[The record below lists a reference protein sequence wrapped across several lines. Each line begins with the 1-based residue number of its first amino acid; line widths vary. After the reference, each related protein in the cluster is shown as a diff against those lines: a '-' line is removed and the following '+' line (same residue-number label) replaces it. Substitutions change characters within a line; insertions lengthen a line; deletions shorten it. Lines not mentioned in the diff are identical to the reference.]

1 MPPDSS
7 KTWREI
13 LAETM
18 SEFFLSRPEN
28 AAEWFRRVAVVSFLT
43 FISFSTFTVVRYPE
57 WISHLSPKP
66 IVERPIEERLA
77 EDKTLR
83 QDIFNEMERWFYG
96 HRPHGLMLVS
106 WHDLNA
112 LTGVW
117 VRPRGAFPERE
128 GPHTLTPDMRQLS
141 GPFVFGEC
149 HSVDSQAMPGKLMV
163 ACPIYNSFDVWGYV
177 AAVID
182 PAEMSTDYA
191 FRSVRGLTDRLIE
204 RIYGQ

>member
-1 MPPDSS
+1 MPPDSQ

-13 LAETM
+13 LAETL
-18 SEFFLSRPEN
+18 SEFFLGRPEN
-28 AAEWFRRVAVVSFLT
+28 VAEWFRRVAVVSFLT
-43 FISFSTFTVVRYPE
+43 FASFSTFTVVRYPE
-57 WISHLSPKP
+57 WISYLSPRS
-66 IVERPIEERLA
+66 IEERAIEERLA
-77 EDKTLR
+77 EDKHLR

-117 VRPRGAFPERE
+117 VRPRGSFPEKE
-128 GPHTLTPDMRQLS
+128 GPHTLTLDMRQLA

-149 HSVDSQAMPGKLMV
+149 HSVDSLAMPGKIMV
-163 ACPIYNSFDVWGYV
+163 ACPIYTSFDVWGYV

-182 PAEMSTDYA
+182 PAETSPEYV
-191 FRSVRGLTDRLIE
+191 FRSVRSLANRLRG

>member
-1 MPPDSS
+1 MPPDSQ

-13 LAETM
+13 LAEAL
-18 SEFFLSRPEN
+18 SEFFLSRPESV
-28 AAEWFRRVAVVSFLT
+28 AEWFRRIAVVSFLT
-43 FISFSTFTVVRYPE
+43 FVSFSTFTVVRYPE
-57 WISHLSPKP
+57 WISYLSPEP
-66 IVERPIEERLA
+66 IADRAIEERLA

-83 QDIFNEMERWFYG
+83 QDIFNEMERWFYD

-117 VRPRGAFPERE
+117 VRPRGSFPEKE
-128 GPHTLTPDMRQLS
+128 GPHTLTPDMRQLA

-149 HSVDSQAMPGKLMV
+149 HSVDSLAMPGKLMV
-163 ACPIYNSFDVWGYV
+163 ACPIYTSFDVWGYV

-182 PAEMSTDYA
+182 PAETSTEYV
-191 FRSVRGLTDRLIE
+191 FRSVRSLANRLRG